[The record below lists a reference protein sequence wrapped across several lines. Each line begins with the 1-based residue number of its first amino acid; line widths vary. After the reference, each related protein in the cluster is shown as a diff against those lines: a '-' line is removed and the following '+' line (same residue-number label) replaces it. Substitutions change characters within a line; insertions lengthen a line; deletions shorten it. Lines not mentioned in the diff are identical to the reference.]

1 MILSNFF
8 PGDLVIIVISVLEA
22 LKDVIQMHRPHRYES
37 YIHGTNYVTVM
48 YRVLAH
54 QFSWSSSLIQY
65 SIAIYFFSNETSSF
79 FDAVQ
84 KAV

>member
-1 MILSNFF
+1 MVLSNFF
-8 PGDLVIIVISVLEA
+8 AGDLVIIVISVLEP

-37 YIHGTNYVTVM
+37 YIHGTNYVSVM
-48 YRVLAH
+48 FRVLVH

-65 SIAIYFFSNETSSF
+65 SIAIYFLSNETSSF